1 MQSIKQRRFNFFDKD
16 IVKDPTDVK
25 KNFESL
31 KSLNIK
37 FNISGRGLT
46 VKFFSQCFNKW
57 LSNKI
62 NQKELSYLVL

>member
-16 IVKDPTDVK
+16 IVKDPADAK

-37 FNISGRGLT
+37 FTLSGRGL
-46 VKFFSQCFNKW
+46 
-57 LSNKI
+57 I
-62 NQKELSYLVL
+62 I